1 MNSISLQIF
10 VTSLSEFSE
19 DDGVYGECY
28 FKFYDRKA
36 EQMRALNYRAY
47 GKPAD
52 TLYGAGVNSSFV
64 ITGEIHQYKPLEGA
78 LNPTLVLDIKTALS
92 LRSFPQEL
100 EQTEEDFETE
110 EEQQET
116 TIEVSY

>member
-47 GKPAD
+47 GKAAD
-52 TLYGAGVNSSFV
+52 TLNGAGVNSSFV

-78 LNPTLVLDIKTALS
+78 LNPTLVLDIKTALNLPPL
-92 LRSFPQEL
+92 LRQLDE
-100 EQTEEDFETE
+100 TEEDFETNE
-110 EEQQET
+110 EENL
-116 TIEVSY
+116 VSY